1 MASYPSGATADA
13 ALFPVVASTTFNDT
27 GTTTNFNLP
36 QAVSIK
42 AETVAVVDGVTQS
55 IDKYTLTNSGATINF
70 ATAPAATTLLLKT
83 INIPERLKVTRNVQT
98 PGSVDYTNTAV
109 VVNNSNTFL
118 VNGNTVS
125 FATPS
130 GQSVTS
136 TDEIFVYVSGIQQQT
151 NAYTFPSTVYGNSG
165 IDIGDNVATQLLLN
179 FDGSDDATSTTDAS
193 IYSHAFTFQA
203 DAKLDTAHKKFGTA
217 SPQLDGTG
225 DYINTRPTVNEF
237 KLDDDNFT
245 VELFS
250 NVGGAA
256 TASNATMLSRY
267 QDTNNYYVLRH
278 VGANSNVG
286 FVYKSG
292 DTSVELYGGNCNGSV
307 FYHVAL
313 SYSKD
318 DSNLRLYVN
327 NVKVAHTAF
336 STTNN
341 VAGDLEIG
349 RFGSVGQNFT
359 GHIDAL
365 RFSDAALYRSAGL
378 QPANTAPTV
387 IGGAPLGSI
396 QANDSLTIR
405 TFSASVDTVDRFTS
419 MADKKP
425 DKGFTVDRVF
435 DVSTFES
442 QSGYEKRRLMSRRPK
457 RTFSLNYTNL
467 TGIEKKAIDDFYI
480 ARNGTF
486 ESFDFDLTHLNES
499 GTAICRFANPLKV
512 THVLSAGNNLR
523 ENFFSVSF
531 NLQEVFD

>member
-1 MASYPSGATADA
+1 MASYPSGATADT
-13 ALFPVVASTTFNDT
+13 ALFPVVASTTFNNT

-36 QAVSIK
+36 QSVTIK

-55 IDKYTLTNSGATINF
+55 VDEYTLTNSGATINF
-70 ATAPAATTLLLKT
+70 ATAPSATTLLLKT
-83 INIPERLKVTRNVQT
+83 INIPERLKVNRSVQT
-98 PGSVDYTNTAV
+98 PASVDYSNTATV
-109 VVNNSNTFL
+109 LNNSNTFL

-125 FATPS
+125 FSTPS
-130 GQSVTS
+130 GQEVTS
-136 TDEIFVYVSGIQQQT
+136 TDELFVYISGIQQSA
-151 NAYTFPSTVYGNSG
+151 NSYTFPSVVYGNAG

-179 FDGSDDATSTTDAS
+179 FDGSDAATSTTDAS
-193 IYSHAFTFQA
+193 IYAHPFTFQG

-217 SPQLDGTG
+217 SLQLDGTG

-245 VELFS
+245 VEFFS

-256 TASNATMLSRY
+256 TAANATMLSRY
-267 QDTNNYYVLRH
+267 QDSTNYYVLRH

-292 DTSVELYGGNCNGSV
+292 DTSVELYGGNCNGGV

-318 DSNLRLYVN
+318 DTNLRLYVN
-327 NVKVAHTAF
+327 NVKVAHKAF
-336 STTNN
+336 TTTNN

-349 RFGSVGQNFT
+349 RFGSVNQNFT

-365 RFSDAALYRSAGL
+365 RFSDAALYRAAGL

-396 QANDSLTIR
+396 QDDTLSIR
-405 TFSASVDTVDRFTS
+405 SFSATVETVDRFTS
-419 MADKKP
+419 MTDKKP
-425 DKGFTVDRVF
+425 DKGFVIDRTF

-442 QSGYEKRRLMSRRPK
+442 QSGYEKRRLMSRRP
-457 RTFSLNYTNL
+457 RRSFTLNYTNL
-467 TGIEKKAIDDFYI
+467 SGVEKKAIDDFYI

-499 GTAICRFANPLKV
+499 GTAICKFANPLKV
-512 THVLSAGNNLR
+512 THVLSAGSNLR
-523 ENFFSVSF
+523 DNFFSVSF